1 MASRENRIAQKEAKL
16 REVPPEI
23 AAFLEAMNQEK
34 VAKAALFHQISLYKT
49 FNALTVQYPYIKD
62 MYVLQVLEA
71 LAEKAVEFYNDT
83 AYVSEEDR
91 GFLLEVEKYM
101 AIPKTQTSLYNLA
114 DAAIHYYPSA
124 TTNISNNTLYKTI
137 QANVNAAQKKQAEL
151 AAIPKLTVHAMQRI
165 NTRRVPKN
173 ARNALTGAQI
183 SYNKPVLNFN
193 GEYAAG
199 RYYQNSAPS
208 VLETRRNP
216 RTQQFLTDAYWFTP
230 KRGGGYGKRGC
241 VQNRPKTPSARV

>member
-23 AAFLEAMNQEK
+23 TAFLEAINQEK
-34 VAKAALFHQISLYKT
+34 AAKTALFRQITLYKT
-49 FNALTVQYPYIKD
+49 FTELTFQHLFLRDAY
-62 MYVLQVLEA
+62 MLQVLEA
-71 LAEKAVEFYNDT
+71 LAEKAVEFYNSA
-83 AYVSEEDR
+83 AYISEEDR

-101 AIPKTQTSLYNLA
+101 ATPKTQTSLYNLA
-114 DAAIHYYPSA
+114 DAAIRHYPSA
-124 TTNISNNTLYKTI
+124 AANDQTNISNNTLYKTI
-137 QANVNAAQKKQAEL
+137 QANIDMAQKKEAEL
-151 AAIPKLTVHAMQRI
+151 ATIPKLTVHSMQRI

-173 ARNALTGAQI
+173 ARNALTGIPI

-199 RYYQNSAPS
+199 RYYQNSAAS

-230 KRGGGYGKRGC
+230 KRGGRRMRKY
-241 VQNRPKTPSARV
+241 RV